1 MLNSIVNQKSQI
13 ETTQVIGT
21 SPVQHSPESTPIPY
35 MPYNSVELILAWTA
49 LFRALTVLIQS
60 LTTLVKVIVNGT
72 CVLINAFVKLIK
84 TIFKQGSKN
93 T

>member
-13 ETTQVIGT
+13 EATQVIGT
-21 SPVQHSPESTPIPY
+21 SPVQHSPESPPIPY

-60 LTTLVKVIVNGT
+60 LIILVKAIANGT
-72 CVLINAFVKLIK
+72 CALINAFAKLG
-84 TIFKQGSKN
+84 GSLWLTFN
-93 T
+93 